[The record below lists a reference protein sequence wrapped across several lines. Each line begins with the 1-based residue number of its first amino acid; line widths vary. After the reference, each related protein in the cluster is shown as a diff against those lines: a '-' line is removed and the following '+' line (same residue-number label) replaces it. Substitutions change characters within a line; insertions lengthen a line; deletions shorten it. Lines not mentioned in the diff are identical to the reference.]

1 MRSPP
6 PLGVS
11 FFARWTS
18 RVAVFSAVLLAT
30 AVFLHRLFGLPTPI
44 AENLT
49 RVAFLGAALSLLM
62 SVAAIAGIWR
72 TGRPGTPRVVLAILV
87 SVALIAWPLIFF
99 PQYQSLPSINDVTT
113 DLTNPPPFVEIARLR
128 APGAN
133 PVAYPGPAFA
143 RKQLAA
149 YPDIK
154 PIEIDRA
161 ADEVYELSVEAAK
174 RLKMEV
180 VRQEP
185 PDLAAGRP
193 GLIEIADRTLI
204 LGLYEDVAIRVAGSG
219 QHARVDVRSASRYGG
234 HDLGR
239 NAARVRQIL
248 KEIVTVMESTVP
260 AAHVEEPAEA
270 KATKEERPRNRRS
283 RSRRRR

>member
-1 MRSPP
+1 MRAPP
-6 PLGVS
+6 PLGPS

-18 RVAVFSAVLLAT
+18 RVAIFAAVLLAT

-62 SVAAIAGIWR
+62 SVAAVIGIWR
-72 TGRPGTPRVVLAILV
+72 TGRPGTARVVLAVLV
-87 SVALIAWPLIFF
+87 SVGLMAWPLIFL
-99 PQYQSLPSINDVTT
+99 PKYQSLPSINDVTT
-113 DLTNPPPFVEIARLR
+113 DMTNPPPFVEIAKLR
-128 APGAN
+128 TAGAN
-133 PVAYPGPAFA
+133 PVDYPGPAFA

-161 ADEVYELSVEAAK
+161 TDEVYELSVEAAK

-180 VRQEP
+180 VHQEA
-185 PDLAAGRP
+185 PDAAAGRP

-204 LGLYEDVAIRVAGSG
+204 LGLYEDVSIRVMGTSR
-219 QHARVDVRSASRYGG
+219 HARVDVRSASRYGG

-239 NAARVRQIL
+239 NAERVRQVL

-260 AAHVEEPAEA
+260 AARAEDPEEA
-270 KATKEERPRNRRS
+270 KAAKEEQPRSRRS